1 VAAPP
6 PGCAPRQ
13 HRTSRANRARSWA
26 SAMHGMRRCACITP
40 APRADTAHATK
51 YTVAAGS
58 ATPAPVRPPWNR
70 THKSTD
76 GGDFTAAPSAQPA
89 VPTRPRT
96 HHDHIVAARRPS
108 SAPVLLVP
116 WVFPTDD
123 PVQTRLAAH
132 APGPL
137 LAPPDGAGGGMGTA
151 AGAVRQRARRPR
163 RAAPRLAS
171 TDTLRGRSPAAAW
184 LTLPIC
190 TPPAADPPAIQR
202 LLAPQDRRRNSRLR
216 PTPAHTCTQ
225 APAAGAPAASRAA
238 QHALRAASRCPQGTV
253 RELMPARPTR
263 AAKTRQQEL

>member
-1 VAAPP
+1 MLPQLQSGRHGTGRTNQQTAVTSLPHHP
-6 PGCAPRQ
+6 RSQQCQPGHA
-13 HRTSRANRARSWA
+13 H
-26 SAMHGMRRCACITP
+26 ITTTLLP
-40 APRADTAHATK
+40 HA
-51 YTVAAGS
+51 GH
-58 ATPAPVRPPWNR
+58 P
-70 THKSTD
+70 
-76 GGDFTAAPSAQPA
+76 
-89 VPTRPRT
+89 
-96 HHDHIVAARRPS
+96 

-123 PVQTRLAAH
+123 PVQTRLGAH

-151 AGAVRQRARRPR
+151 AGAVPQRARRPR

>member
-51 YTVAAGS
+51 YRVAAGS

-108 SAPVLLVP
+108 KRPC
-116 WVFPTDD
+116 
-123 PVQTRLAAH
+123 LA
-132 APGPL
+132 GPL
-137 LAPPDGAGGGMGTA
+137 GLPNRRPSTDPLGRTCTRPAPRTARRRRRRHGHGRRRGTPARAPPP
-151 AGAVRQRARRPR
+151 ARR
-163 RAAPRLAS
+163 
-171 TDTLRGRSPAAAW
+171 SPF
-184 LTLPIC
+184 
-190 TPPAADPPAIQR
+190 
-202 LLAPQDRRRNSRLR
+202 S
-216 PTPAHTCTQ
+216 
-225 APAAGAPAASRAA
+225 
-238 QHALRAASRCPQGTV
+238 
-253 RELMPARPTR
+253 
-263 AAKTRQQEL
+263 